1 MSLNTQNK
9 EQTIKDFQ
17 LGGQD
22 TGSVEVQTALLT
34 RKIQQLTD
42 HLQKNPKDFSSKRG
56 LVNTVSL
63 RKKLLKYLKNTNQER
78 YHILIGRLGL
88 KK

>member
-1 MSLNTQNK
+1 MSLNMQSK
-9 EQTIKDFQ
+9 EQVVKDFQ

-22 TGSVEVQTALLT
+22 TGSVEVQAALLT

-56 LVNTVSL
+56 LVNSVSL
-63 RKKLLKYLKNTNQER
+63 RKKLLKYLKNKNQER
-78 YHILIGRLGL
+78 YHILIDRLGL